1 MNMLSGIIKNMLSG
15 MNTGCGLQNIRPASS
30 GESMMQ
36 FVDWIRNY
44 SSLTPCNV
52 FEIGANLGQ
61 DSEVLRR
68 EFGLEA
74 KDIWVF
80 EPHPECYRFIREQ
93 YSFNAFD
100 IAISDVDGMHEFNA
114 IDLAKNDNSGISSLL
129 RDTLRDADDFRMIQV
144 PTKRMDTFMRENGIR
159 NIGFLKLDAEGYNY
173 EILEGFGSYITN
185 VACIHVE
192 AEHEEIWQGQKTYE
206 HIAGLLLQ
214 NGFELVFFQR
224 YMSQSDSFWVRR
236 EFIKTEKNNH
246 NY

>member
-1 MNMLSGIIKNMLSG
+1 MNILSAMIKNILSG
-15 MNTGCGLQNIRPASS
+15 MNIGCNPQNIRPASS
-30 GESMMQ
+30 GDSMMQ
-36 FVDWIRNY
+36 FAGWIRNY

-61 DSEVLRR
+61 DAEVLRR

-100 IAISDVDGMHEFNA
+100 IAISDVDGKHEFNA
-114 IDLAKNDNSGISSLL
+114 IDLSKNDNSGISSLL
-129 RDTLRDADDFRMIQV
+129 RDTLRDAGDFRMIEV
-144 PTKRMDTFMRENGIR
+144 STKRMDTFMRENGIR
-159 NIGFLKLDAEGYNY
+159 DIGFLKLDAEGYNY
-173 EILEGFGSYITN
+173 EILEGFGSCITN

-206 HIAGLLLQ
+206 DIADLLLKK
-214 NGFELVFFQR
+214 GFELVFFQR

-236 EFIKTEKNNH
+236 EFIRTEKKQS
-246 NY
+246 